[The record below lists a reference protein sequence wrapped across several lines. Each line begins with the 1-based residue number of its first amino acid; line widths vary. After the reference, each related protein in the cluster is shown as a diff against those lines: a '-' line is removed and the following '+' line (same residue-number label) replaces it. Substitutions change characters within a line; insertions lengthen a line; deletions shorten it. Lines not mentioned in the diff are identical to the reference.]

1 MANLIQPS
9 ALTYYAA
16 SWLSDNIKLV
26 LLSAAYVYSAAHAN
40 LSDIASGV
48 VATSGNLASKSN
60 TAGLLKAANV
70 TFAALTGA
78 VITQAWLYKDTGTA
92 ATSTLLIYINQGV
105 GLPLTPTG
113 ADEIVEWSA
122 QGIAQL

>member
-1 MANLIQPS
+1 MANMIQPS

-26 LLSAAYVYSAAHAN
+26 LLSAAYVYSASHAN

-70 TFAALTGA
+70 TFSALTGA
-78 VITQAWLYKDTGTA
+78 AITQAWLYKDTGTA
-92 ATSTLLIYINQGV
+92 GTSTLLIYINQGV